1 LVKAGFLLGRTFS
14 RALQGVRGR
23 YGIILLVGASSMD
36 RSSNIACVIGITIS
50 SDDRDSSLILR
61 ATQVGTCL
69 GLDRTW
75 CRDFSV
81 ALLTSTSALGFRQ
94 VRWKLLALCDD
105 PKRDDPRHNA
115 LQ

>member
-1 LVKAGFLLGRTFS
+1 
-14 RALQGVRGR
+14 
-23 YGIILLVGASSMD
+23 MD

-50 SDDRDSSLILR
+50 NDDRDSSLILR